1 MIVED
6 KQQVDKNMH
15 NFFWIRVSKV
25 NHEALLISV
34 GGGIYEGLLEP
45 YSGLT
50 SEHLLLIRIPI
61 VPQTLS

>member
-1 MIVED
+1 
-6 KQQVDKNMH
+6 MH

-25 NHEALLISV
+25 NQEALLISV

>member
-6 KQQVDKNMH
+6 KQQVDKYMH

-25 NHEALLISV
+25 NQEALLISV

-45 YSGLT
+45 YS
-50 SEHLLLIRIPI
+50 
-61 VPQTLS
+61 